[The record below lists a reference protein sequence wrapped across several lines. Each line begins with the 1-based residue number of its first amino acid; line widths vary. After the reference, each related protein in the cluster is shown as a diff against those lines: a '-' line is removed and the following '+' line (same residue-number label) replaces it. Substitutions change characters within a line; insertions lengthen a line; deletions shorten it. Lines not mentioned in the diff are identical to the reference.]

1 MKKLKSDLETMAKD
15 IGKLQKKA
23 EQMLKRVES
32 IEKRQ
37 TAKDKN
43 AVLISKKQT
52 ATGLVYSIIKRSRK
66 GVAPTTIEEKTGF
79 DEKKVYNCVN
89 LLKRKGMVKNAG
101 RGLYV
106 KA

>member
-1 MKKLKSDLETMAKD
+1 MKKLKSDLETVAKD
-15 IGKLQKKA
+15 MGKLHKKA
-23 EQMLKRVES
+23 EQMLKRIES

-37 TAKDKN
+37 TAKDKK
-43 AVLISKKQT
+43 AVLISKKPT

-66 GVAPTTIEEKTGF
+66 GVSPTTLKEKTGF

-89 LLKRKGMVKNAG
+89 LLKRKGTIKNAG